1 MSRWSFSWKLF
12 CPKPT
17 TFPTVSPSHTMVLN
31 ISRPNHRLLQ
41 VNQLHSSKDQ
51 HDMYEVELNQRE
63 EGVSASVKDIMHAA
77 YLGSWIS
84 VYKACDA
91 FWPELFPLFQSLWER
106 DSLEKQVVSNVYVKF
121 KTKVDTEWKIAE
133 TENLSF
139 HQLLTRLAHP
149 PPESYSA
156 ALKYQKK
163 LSSYQFQE
171 NRKKIIQNNDF
182 LPLQAAL
189 QENEAGPISHAWMT
203 VYPNSEGEDTHY
215 SRPDFLNAEEYCF
228 TYQHRFDITDP
239 TLSSFSSQGTVC
251 SKPVMSSL
259 HCTDCVKFNQGMN
272 DRHHRFVKQLLQISK
287 FAQFDVLQ
295 MAISLPLIITTRSQT
310 WLSNIG
316 KVGDTCVWMLQSFQ
330 PKARMQY
337 PHFKVWQQVH
347 QIDKTP
353 GIHLQFHTWRKSES
367 WTNIYQNTHTSKCW
381 MQEEIM
387 KKWGP
392 LKKLNCPTLQVWKF
406 SFFLCQLHQAVRSH
420 QM

>member
-1 MSRWSFSWKLF
+1 
-12 CPKPT
+12 
-17 TFPTVSPSHTMVLN
+17 
-31 ISRPNHRLLQ
+31 
-41 VNQLHSSKDQ
+41 
-51 HDMYEVELNQRE
+51 MYEVELNQRE

-91 FWPELFPLFQSLWER
+91 FRPELFPLFQSLWER

-228 TYQHRFDITDP
+228 TYRHRFDITDP
-239 TLSSFSSQGTVC
+239 TLSSLSSQGTVTCKAC
-251 SKPVMSSL
+251 SNPVMSSL
-259 HCTDCVKFNQGMN
+259 HLSDCVKFNQGMN
-272 DRHHRFVKQLLQISK
+272 DRHHHFVKQLLQISK
-287 FAQFDVLQ
+287 FAQFNVLPDGHFPPIDHHNKKPDLTLKHWQ
-295 MAISLPLIITTRSQT
+295 GGRHLCLDATVISAQGRNATSTFQGMTTGTSNQQNPRNPLEIPHMARI
-310 WLSNIG
+310 
-316 KVGDTCVWMLQSFQ
+316 
-330 PKARMQY
+330 
-337 PHFKVWQQVH
+337 
-347 QIDKTP
+347 
-353 GIHLQFHTWRKSES
+353 
-367 WTNIYQNTHTSKCW
+367 
-381 MQEEIM
+381 
-387 KKWGP
+387 
-392 LKKLNCPTLQVWKF
+392 
-406 SFFLCQLHQAVRSH
+406 
-420 QM
+420 